1 MLGEDDYGESEE
13 IKGRLVPT
21 LVEIIVPVSFQ
32 EKINERS
39 EIKLIQNDPRHQE
52 CQGTVESQVS
62 YSVAVHNLRRKRI

>member
-52 CQGTVESQVS
+52 C
-62 YSVAVHNLRRKRI
+62 